1 MLCVLKVFS
10 IIIIFSLFLFLFIWK
25 TAFNYGGETKLN
37 LKVFKQIYRINP
49 EKWSYRESWDDEIR
63 HLRYSDYK
71 VKLTFFAFCWF
82 LLNRISSRYKRNK
95 EEERNNLIW
104 ILEDCQDDI
113 NYLKRQAD
121 KDIEKALKIQKK
133 IFNNWR

>member
-49 EKWSYRESWDDEIR
+49 EKWSYRESWMT
-63 HLRYSDYK
+63 K
-71 VKLTFFAFCWF
+71 
-82 LLNRISSRYKRNK
+82 
-95 EEERNNLIW
+95 
-104 ILEDCQDDI
+104 
-113 NYLKRQAD
+113 
-121 KDIEKALKIQKK
+121 
-133 IFNNWR
+133 